1 MIRALWRRGPAPL
14 PGCQAEACRSE
25 REECDGS
32 RLWGREKETTDF
44 AIRKRGGVNVQIRR
58 SILNVGNERRF
69 CARGGSTGRRDKG
82 GIPSGSIRHV
92 EGVDVMARSCP
103 KREPGEG
110 WSLRGD
116 TGRAARDRNR
126 SVDV

>member
-1 MIRALWRRGPAPL
+1 MIRALWGRGPAPL
-14 PGCQAEACRSE
+14 PGGQDEACRSD
-25 REECDGS
+25 REQCNGR
-32 RLWGREKETTDF
+32 RLRNREKETTDF

-58 SILNVGNERRF
+58 SILSVGNERRF
-69 CARGGSTGRRDKG
+69 CARGGSTVRRDKG

-92 EGVDVMARSCP
+92 EGVDVMARSYP
-103 KREPGEG
+103 KREAGEG

-116 TGRAARDRNR
+116 TGRAARDRNG